1 MLKLTRSEFVH
12 FVEIIKSLGTNIALD
27 YFGTG
32 YSYCD
37 TVQGY
42 FYSNPDKFENVVVL
56 LQK

>member
-1 MLKLTRSEFVH
+1 MTRSEFVH

-27 YFGTG
+27 DFGTG